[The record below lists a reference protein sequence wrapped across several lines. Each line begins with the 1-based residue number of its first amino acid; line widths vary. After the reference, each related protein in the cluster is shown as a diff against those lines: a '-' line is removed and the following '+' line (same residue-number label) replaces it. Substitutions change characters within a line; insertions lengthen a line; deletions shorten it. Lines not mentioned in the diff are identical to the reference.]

1 MKKLVWKLETLRKF
15 LKEPERTE
23 EHRYKRSMWIDIPN
37 SCFIIFFIFR
47 NNQKNIENQTHSPK
61 MTFRRTKASEDG
73 TQGGFTQVTRRSCH
87 QPNFQ
92 TGKSEE
98 GSSAYRVISFK
109 FQIQS
114 ILILS
119 VGVILGHFRVN
130 LGHYKSFHSK
140 KCHHW

>member
-1 MKKLVWKLETLRKF
+1 MF
-15 LKEPERTE
+15 Y
-23 EHRYKRSMWIDIPN
+23 HI
-37 SCFIIFFIFR
+37 FIFR
-47 NNQKNIENQTHSPK
+47 NNQKIIENQTHSPK

-98 GSSAYRVISFK
+98 GSSAYRMISLK

-119 VGVILGHFRVN
+119 VGSFEVILESTWVIINRFIV
-130 LGHYKSFHSK
+130 KSVITGSFWQLS
-140 KCHHW
+140 